1 MKLSVTI
8 SLSGL
13 MDYEAALKLSPE
25 DERIKE
31 DAQRIRNYLE
41 KNEDFS

>member
-1 MKLSVTI
+1 
-8 SLSGL
+8 
-13 MDYEAALKLSPE
+13 MDYEAALKLSPN